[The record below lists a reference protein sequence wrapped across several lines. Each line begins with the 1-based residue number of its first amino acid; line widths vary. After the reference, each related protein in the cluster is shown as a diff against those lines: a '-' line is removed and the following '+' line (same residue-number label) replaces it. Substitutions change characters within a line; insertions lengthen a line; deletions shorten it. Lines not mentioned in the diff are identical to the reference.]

1 MKKRYIIGLSIIV
14 VLIVLIIGFTLYMH
28 FHPME
33 KKEQIKV
40 NVLDSISEYGYS
52 LDDRDSSLFKEE
64 YNKLKEILDNSEI
77 NEEEYSE
84 EIARLFII
92 DLYSIKTKVNKY
104 DVGGK
109 EFYYTDK
116 VTMYEN
122 KVKDTLYDL
131 VEDDSYG
138 KRTQQLPVVSK
149 IETKNITVDKYKLGE
164 EEVDA
169 YIIELEWEYE
179 KDLDYDSKGFVTV
192 VKDGIKWSVVAFTT
206 DIDTEED

>member
-1 MKKRYIIGLSIIV
+1 MKKRYVIGLSVIV
-14 VLIVLIIGFTLYMH
+14 SLIILIIAFTLYMH
-28 FHPME
+28 FHPIE

-52 LDDRDSSLFKEE
+52 LDDRDSDLFKDE
-64 YNKLKEILDNSEI
+64 YSKLKEILDSKDI
-77 NEEEYSE
+77 NKEDYSE
-84 EIARLFII
+84 AIARLFII

-109 EFYYTDK
+109 EFYFTDK

-138 KRTQQLPVVSK
+138 KRTQQLPVVSE
-149 IETKNITVDKYKLGE
+149 IETKNITIGKYKLDD

-179 KDLDYDSKGFVTV
+179 SDLDYDKKGYVTV
-192 VKDGIKWSVVAFTT
+192 VKEGIKQSVVAFTT
-206 DIDTEED
+206 NLKED

>member
-1 MKKRYIIGLSIIV
+1 MKKRYIIGLSFIV

-84 EIARLFII
+84 EVARLFVI

-109 EFYYTDK
+109 EFYFTDK
-116 VTMYEN
+116 ATMFEN

-138 KRTQQLPVVSK
+138 NRTQQLPVVSK
-149 IETKNITVDKYKLGE
+149 IETKNITFDKYKLGE
-164 EEVDA
+164 DEVDS

-206 DIDTEED
+206 DMEED

>member
-14 VLIVLIIGFTLYMH
+14 GLIVLIIAFTLYMH
-28 FHPME
+28 FHPLE
-33 KKEQIKV
+33 KKEQIKI
-40 NVLDSISEYGYS
+40 NILDTISEYGYT

-64 YNKLKEILDNSEI
+64 FNKLKKLLDNSEI
-77 NEEEYSE
+77 NGEEYSE
-84 EIARLFII
+84 RVARLFII

-116 VTMYEN
+116 ATMYEN

-138 KRTQQLPVVSK
+138 NRTQQLPIVSK
-149 IETKNITVDKYKLGE
+149 IDTKNIAVSKYELGE
-164 EEVDA
+164 DEVDA
-169 YIIELEWEYE
+169 YIIELEWDYE
-179 KDLDYDSKGFVTV
+179 KDLDYDNKGFVTV
-192 VKDGIKWSVVAFTT
+192 VKDGIKYSVVAFKT
-206 DIDTEED
+206 DMEED

>member
-149 IETKNITVDKYKLGE
+149 IETKNITIDKYKLGE

>member
-1 MKKRYIIGLSIIV
+1 MKKRYIIGLSVIV
-14 VLIVLIIGFTLYMH
+14 VLIVLLISFTLYMR
-28 FHPME
+28 FHPLE
-33 KKEQIKV
+33 NKEQIKV
-40 NVLDSISEYGYS
+40 NVLDSISEYGYT
-52 LDDRDSSLFKEE
+52 LDDRDSNLFKEE
-64 YNKLKEILDNSEI
+64 FNKLKEIIDGNEI

-84 EIARLFII
+84 AVAKLFII

-138 KRTQQLPVVSK
+138 NRTQQLPVVSK
-149 IETKNITVDKYKLGE
+149 IETKNITVSKYKLDE
-164 EEVDA
+164 NEVDS
-169 YIIELEWEYE
+169 YVIELVWEYE
-179 KDLDYDSKGFVTV
+179 RDLDYDNKGFVTV
-192 VKDGIKWSVVAFTT
+192 VKDGIKQSVVAFS
-206 DIDTEED
+206 TELDETQD

>member
-52 LDDRDSSLFKEE
+52 LDDRDSSLFEEE
-64 YNKLKEILDNSEI
+64 YNKLKEILDSNEI
-77 NEEEYSE
+77 NEEDYSE
-84 EIARLFII
+84 EVARLFVI

-109 EFYYTDK
+109 EFYFTDK
-116 VTMYEN
+116 ATMFEN

-138 KRTQQLPVVSK
+138 NRTQQLPIVSK
-149 IETKNITVDKYKLGE
+149 IETKNITVDNYKLGE

-179 KDLDYDSKGFVTV
+179 KDLDYDNKGFVTV

-206 DIDTEED
+206 YIDSEKD